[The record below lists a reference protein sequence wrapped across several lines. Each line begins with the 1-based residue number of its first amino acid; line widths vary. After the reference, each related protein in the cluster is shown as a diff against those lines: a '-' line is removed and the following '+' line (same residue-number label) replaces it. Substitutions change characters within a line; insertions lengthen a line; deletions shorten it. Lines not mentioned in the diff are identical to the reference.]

1 METGISLPESV
12 EYVDAICLDKGIIL
26 SDGCTTAT
34 ITTADGKSLPV
45 TFIVS
50 NQNNNNTEEI
60 ITADITSNQ
69 NDTDLTLQENDNQ
82 SAVYTVH
89 YSNEVQQEET
99 NYLEQQDNML
109 IDDKPVLNE
118 ENLEHE
124 ILVSQPDIESLAT
137 VSSLDDYMDVVTTY
151 KCKFC
156 RFSCPWKSGLMS
168 HIRCCHI
175 KERNCVVTLKSENE
189 SKTTEC
195 LNNTENEISIIG
207 KDTDSTNNVLNTE
220 ENESCV
226 EISEELPNE
235 SITVVNSDKLE
246 EENDTS
252 SSPDSPLNE
261 RHIFLCGQC
270 SDGFASLEECK
281 QHMINDHNLKLAQ
294 DNEKPIRKRGRPRTR
309 QKKDDGNQPK
319 KRIKKE
325 GVESAPKEKK
335 KRNMVFKNLEDELD
349 CCIKRRLRTGYVNDR
364 AFRCTRS
371 GCGHRFSSDSNLN
384 YHYSSHSSTGKPFI
398 CLECREEFDHWRGLA
413 LHLWREH
420 TIDIDLH
427 ACTECNYKTFSFF
440 KLDNH
445 RKIHSDE
452 RAFVCDTCGK
462 GFKQISQLRNH
473 VVIHLDRKNLP
484 EKRWYSEQE
493 CDICG
498 RKFSD
503 TKCLR
508 KHQQAVHSKLKPY
521 VCSYCGHLSARK
533 AMLELHMRQ
542 HTGEK
547 PFMCEHCDY
556 RTGDHNS
563 LRRHRMRHTGDKPY
577 KCPHCP
583 YACIQ
588 AISYKTHLRNKHPGL
603 GGLFSCTLCSFKSVS
618 NDNYLNHMSDHK
630 RLADSVD
637 QATTNLPQAESEIQ
651 LESITADQSAVQMQL
666 TDNALQ
672 QLEGILPGNVTAA
685 QLIYS
690 CFSALSQEGGAAV
703 NLPPGVTVNIP
714 QTVTTS
720 ADGTQTITIQVPPSQ
735 EMEKEPYYF
744 TIQQQ
749 DGTTALVLPAD
760 SGAENIQEVTSIGG
774 VQLTEHDISRAAAS
788 LDCNVLVGEDE
799 STQLQTETSD
809 LVIAHI
815 ESLTDSSNFNEI
827 INGTEI
833 QLQSS

>member
-1 METGISLPESV
+1 METGINLPEPV

-26 SDGCTTAT
+26 PDGCTTAT
-34 ITTADGKSLPV
+34 ITTVDGEPV

-50 NQNNNNTEEI
+50 QPLVENENCTRSEEEI
-60 ITADITSNQ
+60 ITADDASSR
-69 NDTDLTLQENDNQ
+69 NDNELNLQERDNRPTI
-82 SAVYTVH
+82 YTVH
-89 YSNEVQQEET
+89 YPNDVQQEET
-99 NYLEQQDNML
+99 NYLEQQEHDIL
-109 IDDKPVLNE
+109 E
-118 ENLEHE
+118 ESKTVINQENSVEHE
-124 ILVSQPDIESLAT
+124 ILVSQPDIESLT
-137 VSSLDDYMDVVTTY
+137 PVSRLEDFMDVVTTY

-175 KERNCVVTLKSENE
+175 KEKNCIVTLKSENKTKTE
-189 SKTTEC
+189 SLDSTRNDELATV
-195 LNNTENEISIIG
+195 S
-207 KDTDSTNNVLNTE
+207 KDTDSSEKVANVK
-220 ENESCV
+220 ENESCK
-226 EISEELPNE
+226 EDNIEE
-235 SITVVNSDKLE
+235 SITVMNSEKVDAGNE
-246 EENDTS
+246 SS
-252 SSPDSPLNE
+252 SSPNSPLNE

-281 QHMINDHNLKLAQ
+281 QHMIDDHNLRLAQ
-294 DNEKPIRKRGRPRTR
+294 DNEKPLRKRGRPRTR
-309 QKKDDGNQPK
+309 QKKDDSNQQK
-319 KRIKKE
+319 KKIRKE
-325 GVESAPKEKK
+325 TSPKESKK
-335 KRNMVFKNLEDELD
+335 KRTTLFKNLEDELD
-349 CCIKRRLRTGYVNDR
+349 CCIKRKLRTGYVNDR

-371 GCGHRFSSDSNLN
+371 GCGHRFTSDSNLN
-384 YHYSSHSSTGKPFI
+384 YHYNCHSSGAKQFTCP
-398 CLECREEFDHWRGLA
+398 ECREEFDNWRGLA
-413 LHLWREH
+413 MHLWREH
-420 TIDIDLH
+420 TVDIDLH
-427 ACTECNYKTFSFF
+427 SCTECSYKTFSFF

-445 RKIHSDE
+445 RKIHSEE
-452 RAFVCDTCGK
+452 RAYVCDTCGK

-521 VCSYCGHLSARK
+521 ICSYCGHLSARK

-547 PFMCEHCDY
+547 PFLCEHCDY

-603 GGLFSCTLCSFKSVS
+603 GGLYSCNICSFKSVS
-618 NDNYLNHMSDHK
+618 KENFLNHMSDHK
-630 RLADSVD
+630 RLSENLD
-637 QATTNLPQAESEIQ
+637 QTTTNLSQAEPEIQ
-651 LESITADQSAVQMQL
+651 LESISSDQSSVQMQL

-672 QLEGILPGNVTAA
+672 QLEGILPGNITAA

-690 CFSALSQEGGAAV
+690 CLNAMSQDGSTV

-714 QTVTTS
+714 QSASTS
-720 ADGTQTITIQVPPSQ
+720 SDGTQTITIQLPTSQ
-735 EMEKEPYYF
+735 EMENEPYYF

-749 DGTTALVLPAD
+749 DGTTALVLPSDQNTENVQEAAD
-760 SGAENIQEVTSIGG
+760 MEG
-774 VQLTEHDISRAAAS
+774 VHLTDQDISSAAAS
-788 LDCNVLVGEDE
+788 LNCNVLAEEDGA
-799 STQLQTETSD
+799 QLQGENAD

-815 ESLTDSSNFNEI
+815 ESLTDSNNFNEMI
-827 INGTEI
+827 TGTEI
-833 QLQSS
+833 RLQSS